1 MIWNYENGTNL
12 EIALFDLKQR
22 IENKIRKSD
31 ASDLGNMIRRYLE
44 GLLKEICLNLEVK
57 VRFLYNDQNEN
68 RMSNELLSELKN
80 KLKSRK
86 RELGDNVVLEK
97 LRSSVF
103 LGNKTSHD
111 SSYSEDINDLKTFYA
126 DVLEAETL
134 FRRSQ
139 VG

>member
-1 MIWNYENGTNL
+1 
-12 EIALFDLKQR
+12 
-22 IENKIRKSD
+22 
-31 ASDLGNMIRRYLE
+31 MIRRYLE

-68 RMSNELLSELKN
+68 RMFNELLSELKN
-80 KLKSRK
+80 KLKSKK

-97 LRSSVF
+97 LRTSVF

-126 DVLEAETL
+126 DVLEVERL
-134 FRRSQ
+134 FSCSQ
-139 VG
+139 TG